1 MTIFEAPMSQPFPP
15 DLLHQPPADR
25 LAWFRQKVIRHPHL
39 DTAFQSVQ
47 DAIRAPAGAT
57 LILVIGATGIGK
69 TTLRLRLERQLI
81 TDAQTRMASDPAH
94 MPVVSVE
101 AIAPEQGTFNW
112 RDYYLRALQALEEPL
127 LDEKRAAPHAPRHP
141 RQRPTTA
148 TLRRALEQ
156 CLQQR
161 RPTAFL
167 IDEAQHLKKVGSGR
181 RLLDQ
186 MDTLKSLAQT
196 TQTLHVLFGTYDLL
210 TLTNLSAQLGR
221 RSREIHVPRYH
232 LDQAD
237 EHLAFRNVLYTFQQA
252 LPLPEPPDLVGQVE
266 QCYAQSAGCVGVL
279 KDWLNRALA
288 LALDA
293 AVPTLTPAVL
303 AQASLALPT
312 RLQLAREIQTGEA
325 AFVTTAQQQAELHA
339 LLGIPPADAVGTPAS
354 RAHRAGRRQQTRD
367 TTSDAAEEPV
377 C

>member
-1 MTIFEAPMSQPFPP
+1 MNRCWRRNA
-15 DLLHQPPADR
+15 
-25 LAWFRQKVIRHPHL
+25 RHPTHR
-39 DTAFQSVQ
+39 
-47 DAIRAPAGAT
+47 AIRA
-57 LILVIGATGIGK
+57 
-69 TTLRLRLERQLI
+69 
-81 TDAQTRMASDPAH
+81 
-94 MPVVSVE
+94 SV
-101 AIAPEQGTFNW
+101 
-112 RDYYLRALQALEEPL
+112 RR
-127 LDEKRAAPHAPRHP
+127 RPRCG
-141 RQRPTTA
+141 R
-148 TLRRALEQ
+148 Q

-196 TQTLHVLFGTYDLL
+196 TGTLHVLFGTYDLL

-221 RSREIHVPRYH
+221 RSRVIHVPRYR

-266 QCYAQSAGCVGVL
+266 HCYAQSAGCVGIL

-293 AVPTLTPAVL
+293 ALPTLTPAVL

-325 AFVTTAQQQAELHA
+325 AFVTTTQQQAELHA
-339 LLGIPPADAVGTPAS
+339 LLGIPPADDMAPPAS
-354 RAHRAGRRQQTRD
+354 HSRRAGRRQQTRD
-367 TTSDAAEEPV
+367 TISDAAEEPV